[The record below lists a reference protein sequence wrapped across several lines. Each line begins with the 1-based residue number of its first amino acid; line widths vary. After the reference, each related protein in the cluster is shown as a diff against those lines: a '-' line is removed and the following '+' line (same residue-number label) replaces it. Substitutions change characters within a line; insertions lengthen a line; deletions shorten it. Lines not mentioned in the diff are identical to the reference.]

1 MSSSTAPAKRAVSFA
16 ASVAALCACGCSND
30 GERPSPLDASYVIDA
45 RSITLH
51 AGMHAE
57 PAAPESAALNS
68 TRVWEQPTLADL
80 DRDGLDDAVVI
91 LVNEPGGSGTF
102 YYVAAAYNDGSHFIG
117 STALLLGDRIDMRS
131 VTVENGTVIV
141 SYSDHGRTQAI
152 AYTAQKRL
160 ERRFSGARPGL
171 RELPRDGAG

>member
-1 MSSSTAPAKRAVSFA
+1 V
-16 ASVAALCACGCSND
+16 LCACGCSND
-30 GERPSPLDASYVIDA
+30 SEHTSPLDATYIVGA
-45 RSITLH
+45 RSITLR
-51 AGMHAE
+51 AGVHAE
-57 PAAPESAALNS
+57 PAAPASAALNS
-68 TRVWEQPTLADL
+68 TRVWGQPTVADL

-102 YYVAAAYNDGSHFIG
+102 YYVAAAYNDGSHSTG

-131 VTVENGTVIV
+131 VTVVNGIVIV

-152 AYTAQKRL
+152 AYTAQQRVT
-160 ERRFSGARPGL
+160 RRFSGARPGL